1 MAPRK
6 KKKGYSADDID
17 VLLDLDGIKK
27 RPGMY
32 ISDTNTTGYH
42 QILKEVIDNGI
53 DEYTDGH
60 ADKISIRIN
69 TQKQIAEV
77 RDNGRG
83 IPISKHKVA
92 KIPTLTAIFT
102 KLHSGGKFGGAYTSA
117 TSGLHGIGVKA
128 TNALSTQLDV
138 WTCWNGTVYHQRF
151 KHGEIASELK
161 KDPKKKLKSGT
172 IIKFQ
177 PDPTIFGKTKFNP
190 KRIKEQL
197 RDIPF
202 LCPGL
207 TITLKVDKEEPK
219 VFSSDQGLVD
229 MLTTATEAAGIE
241 LLHKPLFASS
251 PICDFVLAWSGDAD
265 GEAWKSFVNVSP
277 TPQHGTHVAGLKK
290 AIQKVLLV
298 TKEAKKEKLRGDDL
312 RDGLIAII
320 HAKVIEPQFQGQTK
334 VKLNNKETEDEVYT
348 LAITHL
354 KKFAANNPD
363 VIKYIVNKAVKLRS
377 ARNQFKA
384 QKAAIRSVKV
394 TRGAKGL
401 LPGKLCEAP
410 DCPPA
415 YRELFIVEGDSASG
429 PVKRS
434 RVKCEVGK
442 SKKKVHFQEVLPLR
456 GKTLN
461 TARVGDLEKVI
472 NNKEIS
478 AIIQAIGTGIGD
490 AFNLS
495 KCRYRGIFLLADADP
510 DGRHISSIL
519 LAFFAR
525 YMPELIEAG
534 MIFIVKNPLF
544 MGVSAKDRAFGM
556 TKAEVKKKLGNPK
569 NVRLTR
575 YKGLGEA
582 STEAM
587 RTTCM
592 APETRQVIKVRW
604 GGEKDRQLVL
614 KYMGNDSSIRK
625 RLLGV
630 VE

>member
-6 KKKGYSADDID
+6 KKNSYSADDVSILEG
-17 VLLDLDGIKK
+17 VSAI
-27 RPGMY
+27 RARSGMY
-32 ISDTNTTGYH
+32 VNDTHSGGYH
-42 QILKEVIDNGI
+42 QILKEVIDNCI

-60 ADKISIRIN
+60 ADRISIRIN

-138 WTCWNGTVYHQRF
+138 WTNWNGTVYHQRF
-151 KHGEIASELK
+151 KQGEVASELK
-161 KDPKKKLKSGT
+161 KNPKKNLSAGT

-190 KRIKEQL
+190 KRIEEQL

-219 VFSSDQGLVD
+219 VFSSDRGLVD
-229 MLTTATEAAGIE
+229 MLTTATEAANIE
-241 LLHKPLFASS
+241 LLHKPLFVSS
-251 PICDFVLAWSGDAD
+251 SNCDFVLAWSGDAD

-290 AIQKVLLV
+290 AIQKVLLA

-334 VKLNNKETEDEVYT
+334 VKLNNKETEGEVYD
-348 LAITHL
+348 LAIKHL

-363 VIKYIVNKAVKLRS
+363 VIKYIVSKAVKLRS

-394 TRGAKGL
+394 VKGAKGL

-410 DCPPA
+410 DCPPSM
-415 YRELFIVEGDSASG
+415 RELFIVEGDSASG
-429 PVKRS
+429 PVKRA
-434 RVKCEVGK
+434 RVKCEIGRN
-442 SKKKVHFQEVLPLR
+442 KKKVHFQEVLPLR

-461 TARVGDLEKVI
+461 TARVGDIEKVVK
-472 NNKEIS
+472 NKEIA
-478 AIIQAIGTGIGD
+478 AIIQAIGAGIGD

-495 KCRYRGIFLLADADP
+495 KCRYRGIFILADADP

-519 LAFFAR
+519 LAFFAK

-534 MIFIVKNPLF
+534 MIYIVKNPLF
-544 MGVSAKDRAFGM
+544 MGVSAKNRAFGM
-556 TKAEVKKKLGNPK
+556 TKAEVKRGLKGAK
-569 NVRLTR
+569 NFHIERF
-575 YKGLGEA
+575 KGLGQMPTDA
-582 STEAM
+582 S
-587 RTTCM
+587 R
-592 APETRQVIKVRW
+592 ETMLSPQTRKTICVRW
-604 GGEKDRQLVL
+604 GGEKDRKLVL
-614 KYMGNDSSIRK
+614 KYMGNDSSVRK
-625 RLLGV
+625 KLLGV